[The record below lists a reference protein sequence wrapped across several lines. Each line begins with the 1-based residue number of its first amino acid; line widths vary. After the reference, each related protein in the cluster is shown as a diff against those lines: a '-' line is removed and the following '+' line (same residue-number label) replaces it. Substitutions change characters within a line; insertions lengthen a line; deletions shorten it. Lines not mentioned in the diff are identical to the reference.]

1 MNKGQAYM
9 QRSEFDFFIY
19 ANGQQQRIDMKDK
32 NNNSDHSTEPG
43 SGDPSLSLEVGSRI
57 DEVCKSLGDRKV
69 AASAAGLSTDQLG
82 RYIAGTSPRLGF
94 FPIAKLCDA
103 AGYRL
108 EWVWTGA
115 GPARRADERAPE
127 LQLQLDEGIG
137 VEFSLVPQY
146 AVEASAGP
154 GRVVERESEVGKLAF
169 RRDWIRQKGLSTK
182 DLVVIRVVG
191 DSMSPTIRDGALV
204 LVDTSQEHAK
214 ADGIYVIM
222 VDGHLM
228 AKRLQPD
235 LAGGGLYIRSDNPAY
250 REQHLTADQAA
261 DFRVIG
267 RVVWAGGEV

>member
-1 MNKGQAYM
+1 MNVSQFAAKCGVRESLMRKYISGSTPGIDKAVH
-9 QRSEFDFFIY
+9 I
-19 ANGQQQRIDMKDK
+19 AN
-32 NNNSDHSTEPG
+32 
-43 SGDPSLSLEVGSRI
+43 
-57 DEVCKSLGDRKV
+57 SLGVNLDWL
-69 AASAAGLSTDQLG
+69 A
-82 RYIAGTSPRLGF
+82 
-94 FPIAKLCDA
+94 
-103 AGYRL
+103 
-108 EWVWTGA
+108 TGE
-115 GPARRADERAPE
+115 GPMRPEERAPGRP
-127 LQLQLDEGIG
+127 QLDEGIG
-137 VEFSLVPQY
+137 IEFSLVPQY
-146 AVEASAGP
+146 AVEASAGA

-169 RRDWIRQKGLSTK
+169 RRDWIRQKGLSAK

-191 DSMSPTIRDGALV
+191 DSMSPTIRDGSLV
-204 LVDTSQEHAK
+204 LVDTSQEHAR